1 MFKREYFFLMTSQ
14 RRIQF
19 SLDIGK
25 PDEEEEEEDKSFI
38 VYCVAGDSFHIY
50 DSWKISQ
57 GQNYYFHFRDK
68 ESEFQRISI
77 SSSRS
82 HT

>member
-1 MFKREYFFLMTSQ
+1 MTSQ

-25 PDEEEEEEDKSFI
+25 PEEEEEEDTSLI

-50 DSWKISQ
+50 NS
-57 GQNYYFHFRDK
+57 
-68 ESEFQRISI
+68 
-77 SSSRS
+77 
-82 HT
+82 